1 MNLKENVEFVKERI
15 ENARLRSGNKTAVKI
30 IAITKTHP
38 ASVIAD
44 IKECGIDSIGENRVQ
59 EADDKFTRI
68 PNLIPMITKRLVGHL
83 QSNKIN
89 KAITI
94 FDTIDSVDSLSLAS
108 KIGSKSFSKGKNTP
122 ILLEV
127 NTSGESAKF
136 GFDPENIDDMLACFE
151 ISNIV
156 LSGLMTIGPL
166 TSDRKQ
172 IRTSFQ
178 KLREI
183 KHVLKSQSIKNNTN
197 FNELSMG
204 MSGDF
209 ELAIEE
215 GATMVRLGTV
225 LFGQRGQ
232 YR

>member
-1 MNLKENVEFVKERI
+1 ME
-15 ENARLRSGNKTAVKI
+15 
-30 IAITKTHP
+30 
-38 ASVIAD
+38 
-44 IKECGIDSIGENRVQ
+44 
-59 EADDKFTRI
+59 
-68 PNLIPMITKRLVGHL
+68 
-83 QSNKIN
+83 
-89 KAITI
+89 
-94 FDTIDSVDSLSLAS
+94 
-108 KIGSKSFSKGKNTP
+108 KNIP

-151 ISNIV
+151 IPNIE
-156 LSGLMTIGPL
+156 LTGLMTIGPL

-178 KLREI
+178 QLRELKNSI
-183 KHVLKSQSIKNNTN
+183 KSQLGVNNTS

-232 YR
+232 FR

>member
-15 ENARLRSGNKTAVKI
+15 ENAQLKGDNKTAVKI

-44 IKECGIDSIGENRVQ
+44 VKDCGIDSIGENRIQ
-59 EADDKFTRI
+59 EADEKFAKI
-68 PNLIPMITKRLVGHL
+68 PNILPTVTKRLVGHL

-94 FDTIDSVDSLSLAS
+94 FDTIDSVDSLNLAN
-108 KIGSKSFSKGKNTP
+108 KIGNKALSAGKNIP

-151 ISNIV
+151 IPNIE
-156 LSGLMTIGPL
+156 LAGLMTIGPL

-172 IRTSFQ
+172 IRTSFKQ
-178 KLREI
+178 LRELKNSI
-183 KHVLKSQSIKNNTN
+183 KSQLGVNNTS

-225 LFGQRGQ
+225 LFGQRG
-232 YR
+232 

>member
-1 MNLKENVEFVKERI
+1 VNLKENVEFVKERI
-15 ENARLRSGNKTAVKI
+15 ENAQLKGDNKTAVKI

-44 IKECGIDSIGENRVQ
+44 VKDCGIDSIGENRIQ
-59 EADDKFTRI
+59 EADEKFAKI
-68 PNLIPMITKRLVGHL
+68 PNILPTVTKRLVGHL

-94 FDTIDSVDSLSLAS
+94 FDTIDSVDSLNLAN
-108 KIGSKSFSKGKNTP
+108 KIGNKALSAGKNIP

-151 ISNIV
+151 IPNIE
-156 LSGLMTIGPL
+156 LAGLMTIGPL

-172 IRTSFQ
+172 IRTSFKQ
-178 KLREI
+178 LRELKNSI
-183 KHVLKSQSIKNNTN
+183 KSQLGVNNTS

-225 LFGQRGQ
+225 LFGQRG
-232 YR
+232 

>member
-1 MNLKENVEFVKERI
+1 MNLKENVELVKERI
-15 ENARLRSGNKTAVKI
+15 ENAQLRSGNKTAVKI

-44 IKECGIDSIGENRVQ
+44 VKERGIGSIGENRIQ
-59 EADDKFTRI
+59 EAEEKFAKI
-68 PNLIPMITKRLVGHL
+68 PNILPTVTKRLVGHL

-89 KAITI
+89 KAITL
-94 FDTIDSVDSLSLAS
+94 FDTIDSVDSLSLAN
-108 KIGSKSFSKGKNTP
+108 KIGNKALSIEKNIP
-122 ILLEV
+122 ILLEI

-136 GFDPENIDDMLACFE
+136 GFNPENIDDMLACFE

-178 KLREI
+178 QLRELI
-183 KHVLKSQSIKNNTN
+183 NSIKSQLGVNNTN

>member
-1 MNLKENVEFVKERI
+1 MNLKENVELVKERI
-15 ENARLRSGNKTAVKI
+15 ENAQLRSGNKTAVKI

-44 IKECGIDSIGENRVQ
+44 VKERGIGSIGENRIQ
-59 EADDKFTRI
+59 EAEKKFAKI
-68 PNLIPMITKRLVGHL
+68 PNILPTVTKRLVGHL

-89 KAITI
+89 KAITL
-94 FDTIDSVDSLSLAS
+94 FDTIDSVDSLSLAN
-108 KIGSKSFSKGKNTP
+108 KIGNKALSIEKNIP
-122 ILLEV
+122 ILLEI

-136 GFDPENIDDMLACFE
+136 GFNPENIDDMLACFE

-178 KLREI
+178 QLRELI
-183 KHVLKSQSIKNNTN
+183 NSIKSQLGVNNTN